1 MSLQDDATA
10 ALDWATAREQELT
23 AELATAQQMRRLVEA
38 KMAQLQ
44 HPKCENRRAQ
54 EREVPDQY
62 VELRITALDRELTEV
77 RRLRCLAEQTLNPQ
91 EG

>member
-10 ALDWATAREQELT
+10 ALDWATVREQKLT
-23 AELATAQQMRRLVEA
+23 AELATAQQMQRLVEA
-38 KMAQLQ
+38 KMAELQ

-54 EREVPDQY
+54 ERGVPDQF
-62 VELRITALDRELTEV
+62 VALRIDGLSKELTEV
-77 RRLRCLAEQTLNPQ
+77 RRAKCLAEQTLTPQ